1 MVSKK
6 VQPVLKKAL
15 STKVD
20 DGADGEAH
28 ISSLVDAA
36 IEKKQA
42 AASTASSETTKLHIS
57 LKSVL
62 KHAQNEAQRGPI

>member
-15 STKVD
+15 STQVD
-20 DGADGEAH
+20 DGVDGEAY

-42 AASTASSETTKLHIS
+42 TPSTPPSETTKLHVS
-57 LKSVL
+57 LKLIL